1 MNSRSSITRRTRIG
15 HAVAMRLPA
24 LATLLSLALL
34 LFATPVRPDGL
45 VIVRPTPGLP
55 HPTQLAVKYHNVDIA
70 IRDQVASVKIDQVFR
85 NPNGRE
91 LEGEYIFP
99 IPDGAAVSD
108 FVLYVD
114 GRPVHAEAMDAAQ
127 ALRIYEELVRESRD
141 PALLEYAGR
150 ELFRARIY
158 PFPPFGERQV
168 ALDYDQLVTREGG
181 LYRFVYPLSTE
192 KFSSQ
197 PLENAYVKIDLVADR
212 PIRNA
217 YCPSHA
223 VDIDYLDSRHIR
235 VTWEES
241 RTRPDT
247 DLVLYYSLAEG
258 PMDLRLV
265 PYKPASNKDGYFML
279 LGALGEDDEFPSVPK
294 DVVFVVD
301 HSGSMRGEKIDQARE
316 ALDYCLKHLD
326 PRDRFN
332 VIAFSTEVEPFAGE
346 LCGVSSGSL
355 RRARDFVG
363 RLEAAGSTNIERA
376 LATALAGDFESE
388 RPAIVM
394 FVTDGLPTEGEQD
407 PARILEGLRDAADRV
422 RVFPFGVG
430 YDVNAIFLDQLALE
444 HGGAPSYVRPTENLG
459 ERIAAFYDQ
468 VAQPVMTDLVLTVDG
483 TRIRQT
489 EPARLPD
496 LFRGGQLV
504 LFGRYRDAGR
514 VEIALSGNVAGR
526 RETFTTVVELP
537 EQSARNEFVGRLW
550 ATRRVGSLLKRIRLY
565 GEETEL
571 VDEVKDL
578 GLRFGLVTP
587 YTSFLVD
594 ENAPLA
600 QGGAMRE
607 RDGGRGG
614 NGDMHGDPSWWEKVT
629 SGVQRLGGLDAGR
642 SARSAQNASPAAPGA
657 ATPIPSPSAA
667 MHTTSGQT
675 AFEMSDN
682 LESLA
687 SAKTERKDARDASV
701 RSVAGR
707 TYRLESGI
715 WRDIDCPE
723 RVRAETIAIGS
734 DAYFKLLQDHPE
746 LGAVLALGSRVVFQV
761 EGRWFET
768 RPSA

>member
-1 MNSRSSITRRTRIG
+1 MNTGSFVTRRTRTGPGAARFIT
-15 HAVAMRLPA
+15 AAM
-24 LATLLSLALL
+24 LLSLALL
-34 LFATPVRPDGL
+34 SLAASPHADGL
-45 VIVRPTPGLP
+45 VVIRPTPGFP

-85 NPNGRE
+85 NPNDRE

-114 GRPVHAEAMDAAQ
+114 GRPVHAEAMDATQ
-127 ALRIYEELVRESRD
+127 ALRIYEDLVRESRD

-150 ELFRARIY
+150 ELFRARIF

-223 VDIDYLDSRHIR
+223 VDIDYLDERHVR

-241 RTRPDT
+241 RTHPDT

-265 PYKPASNKDGYFML
+265 PYKPATGEDGYFML
-279 LGALGEDDEFPSVPK
+279 LGALGAEEEFPSTPK
-294 DVVFVVD
+294 DVLFVVD
-301 HSGSMRGEKIDQARE
+301 HSGSMRGEKIDQARG

-346 LCGVSSGSL
+346 LCGVSPRTLRDACAFVGSL
-355 RRARDFVG
+355 
-363 RLEAAGSTNIERA
+363 EASGSTNIEGA
-376 LATALAGDFESE
+376 LATALACDFASE

-407 PARILEGLRDAADRV
+407 PARILEGLRDRSERV
-422 RVFPFGVG
+422 RIFPFGVG
-430 YDVNAIFLDQLALE
+430 YDVNAILLDQLALE
-444 HGGAPSYVRPTENLG
+444 HGGAPSYVRPSEDLG

-468 VAQPVMTDLVLTVDG
+468 VAQPVMTDLELTVDG
-483 TRIRQT
+483 TRFRQT

-514 VEIALSGNVAGR
+514 VEIALSGTVAGR
-526 RETFTTVVELP
+526 RETFTTFVELP
-537 EQSARNEFVGRLW
+537 ERSLRNEFVGRLW

-565 GEETEL
+565 GEAREL

-594 ENAPLA
+594 ENEPLA
-600 QGGAMRE
+600 EAGALHERGSGGSRHDARRE
-607 RDGGRGG
+607 
-614 NGDMHGDPSWWEKVT
+614 PSWLDKVA
-629 SGVQRLGGLDAGR
+629 SGMKRLGGLE
-642 SARSAQNASPAAPGA
+642 ARRGAASNASSAAPDPGA
-657 ATPIPSPSAA
+657 PVPAPPA
-667 MHTTSGQT
+667 MQAVTGPV
-675 AFEMSDN
+675 AFEMSDE

-687 SAKTERKDARDASV
+687 SAKTESKDARDASV
-701 RSVAGR
+701 KTVAGR
-707 TYRLESGI
+707 AYRLAGGV
-715 WRDIDCPE
+715 WRDVDCPE
-723 RVRAETIAIGS
+723 RVRAETIEIGS

-746 LGAVLALGSRVVFQV
+746 LGAVLALGDRVIFQV
-761 EGRWFET
+761 EGRWYET

>member
-1 MNSRSSITRRTRIG
+1 MSTGSSVTRRTRIG
-15 HAVAMRLPA
+15 RGTALLIPVAII
-24 LATLLSLALL
+24 LALALL
-34 LFATPVRPDGL
+34 ASAPPARADGL
-45 VIVRPTPGLP
+45 VVVHPTPGFP

-70 IRDQVASVKIDQVFR
+70 IRDQVASVKIDQVFH
-85 NPNGRE
+85 NPNDRE

-114 GRPVHAEAMDAAQ
+114 GQPVHAEAMDAAQ
-127 ALRIYEELVRESRD
+127 ALRIYEDLVRESRD

-150 ELFRARIY
+150 EMFRARIY
-158 PFPPFGERQV
+158 PIPPFGERQV

-197 PLENAYVKIDLVADR
+197 PLENAYVKIDLAADR

-223 VDIDYLDSRHIR
+223 VDIDYLDDRHIR

-241 RTRPDT
+241 HTRPDT

-265 PYKPASNKDGYFML
+265 PYKPGPNEDGYFML
-279 LGALGEDDEFPSVPK
+279 LGALGADDEFPPVPK
-294 DVVFVVD
+294 DIVFVID

-326 PRDRFN
+326 RRDRFN
-332 VIAFSTEVEPFAGE
+332 VIAFSTEVEPLAGE
-346 LCGVSSGSL
+346 LCAVSSRSL
-355 RRARDFVG
+355 RDAREFVG
-363 RLEAAGSTNIERA
+363 RLEAGGSTNIERA
-376 LATALAGDFESE
+376 LATALECDFTTQ

-407 PARILEGLRDAADRV
+407 PARILEGLRDASARV

-444 HGGAPSYVRPTENLG
+444 HGGAPSYVRPAENLG

-468 VAQPVMTDLVLTVDG
+468 VAQPVMTDLTLTVDG

-526 RETFTTVVELP
+526 RETFTTTVELP
-537 EQSARNEFVGRLW
+537 EQTSHDEFVGRLW

-565 GEETEL
+565 GEEAEL

-600 QGGAMRE
+600 QDHVMHE
-607 RDGGRGG
+607 RGGRGG
-614 NGDMHGDPSWWEKVT
+614 TSNAYRAPSWWDRVT
-629 SGVQRLGGLDAGR
+629 GGVQRLASADHVPPTEAG
-642 SARSAQNASPAAPGA
+642 AAPAPPAPAVAMKA
-657 ATPIPSPSAA
+657 AT
-667 MHTTSGQT
+667 GQT
-675 AFEMSDN
+675 AFDVSDE

-701 RSVAGR
+701 KAVAGR
-707 TYRLESGI
+707 TYRLERGV
-715 WRDIDCPE
+715 WRDVDCPE
-723 RVRAETIAIGS
+723 RVRAEMIEIGS

-746 LGAVLALGSRVVFQV
+746 LGAVLALGDRVVFQI
-761 EGRWFET
+761 EGRWYET

>member
-1 MNSRSSITRRTRIG
+1 MNTRSSITRGARTG
-15 HAVAMRLPA
+15 HAAA
-24 LATLLSLALL
+24 LLALALL
-34 LFATPVRPDGL
+34 SFAPAILADGL
-45 VIVRPTPGLP
+45 VVVRPTPDLP
-55 HPTQLAVKYHNVDIA
+55 QPTQLAVKYHNVDIA

-85 NPNGRE
+85 NPNARE

-114 GRPVHAEAMDAAQ
+114 GRPVHAEAMDATQ
-127 ALRIYEELVRESRD
+127 ALRIYEGLVRESRD

-150 ELFRARIY
+150 EMFRARIF

-217 YCPSHA
+217 YCPSHS
-223 VDIDYLDSRHIR
+223 VDIDYLDERHVR

-241 RTRPDT
+241 RTHPDT

-265 PYKPASNKDGYFML
+265 PYKPGASDEGYFML
-279 LGALGEDDEFPSVPK
+279 LGALGAEDEFPSVPK

-301 HSGSMRGEKIDQARE
+301 HSGSMRGEKIDQARS

-332 VIAFSTEVEPFAGE
+332 VIAFSTGVEPFAGE
-346 LCGVSSGSL
+346 LRGASPRALRDACAFVGSL
-355 RRARDFVG
+355 
-363 RLEAAGSTNIERA
+363 EASGSTNIEQA
-376 LATALAGDFESE
+376 LATALGCDFAAE

-394 FVTDGLPTEGEQD
+394 FVTDGLPTEGELD
-407 PARILEGLRDAADRV
+407 PARILGDLGDPSGRV

-444 HGGAPSYVRPTENLG
+444 HGGAPSYVRPTEDLS

-468 VAQPVMTDLVLTVDG
+468 VAQPVMTDLELTVDG
-483 TRIRQT
+483 TRFRLT

-514 VEIALSGNVAGR
+514 VEIALSGTVAGR
-526 RETFTTVVELP
+526 RQTFTTVVELP
-537 EQSARNEFVGRLW
+537 ERSMDNEFVGRLW

-565 GEETEL
+565 GEEREL

-578 GLRFGLVTP
+578 GVRFGLVTP

-600 QGGAMRE
+600 AQEGALHE
-607 RDGGRGG
+607 RGGRANDRAAHRGT
-614 NGDMHGDPSWWEKVT
+614 SWLDNVAEGLK
-629 SGVQRLGGLDAGR
+629 RLGGLDAKRGAAA
-642 SARSAQNASPAAPGA
+642 SNASPAARDLG
-657 ATPIPSPSAA
+657 IPASTVPAPTAA
-667 MHTTSGQT
+667 MQASTGQT
-675 AFEMSDN
+675 AFEMSTE

-687 SAKTERKDARDASV
+687 SAKSESKDARDASV
-701 RSVAGR
+701 RTVAGR
-707 TYRLESGI
+707 AYRLADGV
-715 WRDIDCPE
+715 WRDVDCPG
-723 RVRAETIAIGS
+723 RVRAETIEIGS
-734 DAYFKLLQDHPE
+734 DAYFRLLQDHPE
-746 LGAVLALGSRVVFQV
+746 LGAVLALGDRVVFQI
-761 EGRWFET
+761 EGRWYET